1 MLLIFQI
8 GRNLERKEMIDIIK
22 ISKEDAFYM
31 RKNGY
36 GEHVKKSKSK
46 HPTYYLVEEPDTY
59 RYDRKT
65 HKRYVVHKG
74 ALNFYYDYRKAML
87 K

>member
-1 MLLIFQI
+1 
-8 GRNLERKEMIDIIK
+8 
-22 ISKEDAFYM
+22 M

-59 RYDRKT
+59 KYDKKT
-65 HKRYVVHKG
+65 HKRYVIHKG